1 MYLYHQNRKPTMSQ
15 NLLKQFK
22 EAQPFSHLIMDDFF
36 DEESAKKIADEF
48 PDYESDAWTAHYL
61 NAIEDKKTSNH
72 WDKFPASIYMALSY
86 LCSPWWVDKLT
97 EITGLQEIYPDY
109 GLHGGGMHSHRPGGY
124 LNIHKDYSI
133 HPKLKL
139 ERKFNIIIYMTPNW
153 QPNWGGGLEL
163 WSHNEE
169 TGKPKELV
177 TKVENKFNRAVLF
190 DTTMNSWHGLPEP
203 IRCPGNFNRNSLA
216 MYYLTRP
223 SPDADPRKRALFVPK
238 KEQENDPEVQA
249 LIDKRSKP

>member
-1 MYLYHQNRKPTMSQ
+1 MTSALQ
-15 NLLKQFK
+15 KQFK

-36 DEESAKKIADEF
+36 GEDTAKKIANDF
-48 PDYESDAWTAHYL
+48 PAYDSDAWTAHYL
-61 NAIEDKKTSNH
+61 NAVEDKKTSNH
-72 WDKFPASIYMALSY
+72 WDKFPASIYTALSY

-153 QPNWGGGLEL
+153 QPNWGGGLEF

-190 DTTMNSWHGLPEP
+190 VTTQNSWHGLPEP
-203 IRCPGNFNRNSLA
+203 IRCPGNFNRNSIA

-223 SPDADPRKRALFVPK
+223 SPDADPRNRALFVADK
-238 KEQENDPEVQA
+238 DQENDPELQEF
-249 LIDKRSKP
+249 IKRRSGM